1 MSTGDSTLESS
12 TSGRHSTNLVKF
24 RYLNQVSAVQCNLI
38 FSCTWDFVMRSAI
51 RLQKIVVQLL
61 KPSLIMLS
69 KFSIQNSNA
78 SLWYL
83 LLKHPGLSIAWI
95 LLHSV
100 FAFLFYF
107 HFAVARMTYDLYL
120 IHGSAEGCRVT
131 SWLFSITFSFLINT
145 SLSINDALDVFCTE
159 ILKYPMYKRGQSALF
174 SIHLTHL

>member
-12 TSGRHSTNLVKF
+12 TSGRHSTNLDKL
-24 RYLNQVSAVQCNLI
+24 RYLNQVSAVQCYFI
-38 FSCTWDFVMRSAI
+38 FSCTWDFLIRSAI

-107 HFAVARMTYDLYL
+107 HFAVASMTYDLYIQPRFDSWISRGLPSDIL
-120 IHGSAEGCRVT
+120 IVFYNIF
-131 SWLFSITFSFLINT
+131 FSYQHVLVN
-145 SLSINDALDVFCTE
+145 
-159 ILKYPMYKRGQSALF
+159 
-174 SIHLTHL
+174 